1 MERRPVP
8 DQSGGGE
15 VSGLEWLE
23 EAKAP
28 CGHEDLL
35 GFFAATPCKECIV
48 VEAQRVGLFPVP
60 LPEPPF

>member
-1 MERRPVP
+1 M
-8 DQSGGGE
+8 
-15 VSGLEWLE
+15 SGLEWLE

-35 GFFAATPCKECIV
+35 GFFTATPCKECIV